1 LSVSPGHGD
10 EIFIMRKSL
19 WIVPV
24 LLLFAAIGAPNAL
37 ADSYTVQFTCIFTCG
52 PTPVQ
57 TGILSFVSEAVPAD
71 VELTWDGAAF
81 SVPILEAN
89 VSIEDGWDCFE
100 TEPTLFACGF
110 IADFSTTTGGGLAF
124 GGGFATC
131 TTCANVADSGSM
143 SFTAISS
150 SEPSAVALM
159 LAGIGFLLVMRRRI
173 AQELRSST

>member
-1 LSVSPGHGD
+1 M
-10 EIFIMRKSL
+10 MRKSL

-24 LLLFAAIGAPNAL
+24 LLLFAAIGAPDAH

-57 TGILSFVSEAVPAD
+57 TGILSFVSEAVPGVVD
-71 VELTWDGAAF
+71 LTWDGAAF

-89 VSIEDGWDCFE
+89 VPIEDGWDCGE
-100 TEPTLFACGF
+100 MEPALFGCGF
-110 IADFSTTTGGGLAF
+110 IADFSTSTGGGLAF

-143 SFTAISS
+143 SFTAISAP
-150 SEPSAVALM
+150 EPASLALL
-159 LAGIGFLLVMRRRI
+159 LAGIAFLLVMRRRFG
-173 AQELRSST
+173 QELRSSRNT